1 MKTSIT
7 DEEWG
12 ELCPENFET
21 RALLRTVNAVDNL
34 RDDLNDTEDGGP
46 PQLRIDLLK
55 LHQLAMAVFN
65 EGSRSQVADLFE
77 FAVELENQ
85 VLGMMS
91 SLEQVQETLSQL
103 TELYPK
109 SLYVAAEKNCGRRF
123 LDLA

>member
-1 MKTSIT
+1 M
-7 DEEWG
+7 
-12 ELCPENFET
+12 
-21 RALLRTVNAVDNL
+21 
-34 RDDLNDTEDGGP
+34 NDTEDGGP

-103 TELYPK
+103 TELYPR
-109 SLYVAAEKNCGRRF
+109 SLYVAAEQTC
-123 LDLA
+123 